1 MPVEVSDAATLY
13 LLVSFHLINGERSLC
28 STYIFTDDRSFLPT
42 LQGLAVLTVF
52 KAGFIGS
59 ARGGSGIIT
68 ARLQD
73 GQWSAPSAI
82 CTVGGG
88 IGGQVGLELT
98 DFVFILND
106 YDAVRTFSRQG
117 SVTLGGNVSLAA
129 GPLGRNAEAAG
140 AASTGG
146 VAGVFSY
153 SRTRGLFAGVSL
165 EGSVLVERR
174 EANEKLYRSRVSAQ
188 QLLEGAIPP
197 PEASEPLMAI
207 LQSRAFNDGRTDPS
221 SYSMYN
227 DMPVYDSARDD
238 LVWEGRTSEAYGEGR
253 RPRPNTFSE
262 DRRYG
267 SNGWGG
273 ARNAPYRGR
282 SSTWAEP
289 DDDYGRGSQ
298 HNHNDFSPP
307 SSRLHRGSDYLGS
320 SITSS
325 DLRQFTGGKPV
336 YGSANRGSQNVRPDE
351 AIALYN
357 FDAVEE
363 DDLGFRKGEVIKILK
378 RTDTTDDWWRGRITT
393 PTGKH
398 REGMFPAYVSTLSAY
413 CFFLGKNR
421 LLTLILTGITCL
433 LVERNE
439 PGKPRSSPLSPSFN
453 NYLYISV

>member
-1 MPVEVSDAATLY
+1 MSPQKYSVS
-13 LLVSFHLINGERSLC
+13 NK
-28 STYIFTDDRSFLPT
+28 YIVNQTP
-42 LQGLAVLTVF
+42 QGLAVITVI

-73 GQWSAPSAI
+73 GNWSAPSAI

-88 IGGQVGLELT
+88 IGGQIGLELT
-98 DFVFILND
+98 DFVFIMND

-174 EANEKLYRSRVSAQ
+174 DANEKLYHSRVSAQ
-188 QLLEGAIPP
+188 HLLEGSIPP
-197 PEASEPLMAI
+197 PEAAEPLMRI
-207 LQSRAFNDGRTDPS
+207 LKSRAFNDGRTDPS

-227 DMPVYDSARDD
+227 DMPIYDTSRDD
-238 LVWEGRTSEAYGEGR
+238 VVWEGRTSESQGENR
-253 RPRPNTFSE
+253 RPMRSHTYGE
-262 DRRYG
+262 DRRANNNSWSGTRSPPARQEY
-267 SNGWGG
+267 SNFS
-273 ARNAPYRGR
+273 RGR
-282 SSTWAEP
+282 SSTWADP
-289 DDDYGRGSQ
+289 TFDDADSGRTNRRDFNNDSYGSLRQQRRGD
-298 HNHNDFSPP
+298 DF
-307 SSRLHRGSDYLGS
+307 GA

-325 DLRQFTGGKPV
+325 DLSQFTGGKPV
-336 YGSANRGSQNVRPDE
+336 YGSGSRKLHNLARDE

-363 DDLGFRKGEVIKILK
+363 GDLGFRKGDVIKILK
-378 RTDTTDDWWRGRITT
+378 RTDTKDDWWTGRIST
-393 PTGKH
+393 PGGR
-398 REGMFPAYVSTLSAY
+398 REGMFPAYVFFPLTPELS
-413 CFFLGKNR
+413 L
-421 LLTLILTGITCL
+421 
-433 LVERNE
+433 
-439 PGKPRSSPLSPSFN
+439 PLSSC
-453 NYLYISV
+453 LR